1 MNKSF
6 LNYDLITGIDILNTM
21 NGGIIEP
28 TIKLSQFPEYR
39 QIEVK
44 APGISEEALHVT
56 VDNNKLIVFYELNL
70 ESQNKLVPVPKVVY
84 NKQIPFFIDSKNINA
99 QYQNG
104 TLIVHLPFNELAN
117 GYHRDIPIEPIEG

>member
-1 MNKSF
+1 MKINKSF

-28 TIKLSQFPEYR
+28 TITLSQFPEYR

-56 VDNNKLIVFYELNL
+56 VENNKLIVFYELHL
-70 ESQNKLVPVPKVVY
+70 ESRDKPVPVPKIVY
-84 NKQIPFFIDSKNINA
+84 NKQIPFFVDSKNISA

-104 TLIVHLPFNELAN
+104 TLIVQLPF
-117 GYHRDIPIEPIEG
+117 